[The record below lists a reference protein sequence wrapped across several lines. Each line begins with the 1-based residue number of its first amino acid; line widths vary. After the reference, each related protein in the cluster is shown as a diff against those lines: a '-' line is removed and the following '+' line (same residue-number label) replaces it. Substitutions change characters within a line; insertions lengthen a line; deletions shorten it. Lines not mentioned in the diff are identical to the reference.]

1 MVALRMAPMLALC
14 WWMSVILDHYS
25 CRVMGFALFRKAP
38 TSVELRSC
46 LGRAIGAAGTTPRY
60 LVSDKGSPFFPTAGY
75 KKWWHHGR
83 TIKEA
88 LRWTGEARSKPVEK
102 SENN

>member
-1 MVALRMAPMLALC
+1 GADATWLLVPWSPFAWPQCWPWC
-14 WWMSVILDHYS
+14 WWVAFVLDHYS
-25 CRVMGFALFRKAP
+25 RHVMGFALFRKAP
-38 TSVELRSC
+38 TSVEVRCC
-46 LGRAIGAAGTTPRY
+46 LGRAIGGAGTTPRY

-88 LRWTGEARSKPVEK
+88 LQRIMVP
-102 SENN
+102 